1 MKKSCSVFLE
11 LCFQITAGWVILFCC
26 LPYASSSSYS
36 QAVSDQGI
44 DLVSTNVYVSWGVA
58 LVLSRFPGS
67 ILYTDPG
74 VLVWPKTGG
83 KMQRRMS
90 MGKKGRKMLTCPVA
104 ICTLKQPLNEDSW
117 TPSGLTLTHI
127 R

>member
-11 LCFQITAGWVILFCC
+11 LCFQITAGWVIPFCC

-36 QAVSDQGI
+36 QAVLDQGI

-74 VLVWPKTGG
+74 VLVWP
-83 KMQRRMS
+83 
-90 MGKKGRKMLTCPVA
+90 
-104 ICTLKQPLNEDSW
+104 
-117 TPSGLTLTHI
+117 
-127 R
+127 